1 MPLVSGY
8 EVLERA
14 KKEGYA
20 VGAFNANNLE
30 MLQAIVEACAEEKS
44 PVFLQISQGAIRYI
58 GLEASVYLVKNAAEN
73 SPIPIVLHLDHGTS
87 FEQNIRCLK
96 AGFTS
101 LMFDGS
107 KFPREKNIEI
117 TKKITEVAHTV
128 GVPVEAELGRIG
140 GVEENLTPAEVET
153 LKTKPEEAKMFIEE
167 TKCDSLAI
175 AIGSVHRMRVS
186 SAELDISL
194 LQKIKKEVDIPLVL
208 HAASGVSLISM
219 KEAIKEGICK
229 VNVATRLS
237 IAFLEGI
244 KEGLEKMPEES
255 DFRKIFLPAK
265 DKIKEVVKEYLE
277 IFGCKNKI

>member
-1 MPLVSGY
+1 
-8 EVLERA
+8 
-14 KKEGYA
+14 
-20 VGAFNANNLE
+20 
-30 MLQAIVEACAEEKS
+30 
-44 PVFLQISQGAIRYI
+44 
-58 GLEASVYLVKNAAEN
+58 
-73 SPIPIVLHLDHGTS
+73 
-87 FEQNIRCLK
+87 
-96 AGFTS
+96 
-101 LMFDGS
+101 MFDGS

-140 GVEENLTPAEVET
+140 GVEENLTHAQVEA
-153 LKTKPEEAKMFIEE
+153 LKTKPEEAKMFQEE
-167 TKCDSLAI
+167 TKCDSLAV

-194 LQKIKKEVDIPLVL
+194 LRKIKKEVDIPLVL

-219 KEAIKEGICK
+219 KGAIKEGICK

-237 IAFLEGI
+237 LAFLEGI
-244 KEGLEKMPEES
+244 KEGMEKMPEES